1 MEEEGCPVCKRVW
14 EAAHEENRCF
24 NQEGGFTLKARMT
37 DVNIMKLW
45 THERL
50 FWVHSL

>member
-24 NQEGGFTLKARMT
+24 NQEGDSR
-37 DVNIMKLW
+37 
-45 THERL
+45 
-50 FWVHSL
+50 